1 MGFSKMGIETTNKG
15 DKMSMIGKTF
25 SVKIDGQMR
34 TYEIVD
40 VDSEGWVK
48 LLRQDNQKHIYFHED
63 IHRNLLN
70 KLGYRRQA

>member
-1 MGFSKMGIETTNKG
+1 
-15 DKMSMIGKTF
+15 MIGKTF

-63 IHRNLLN
+63 IHRSLLK
-70 KLGYRRQA
+70 KLGYRRQT

>member
-1 MGFSKMGIETTNKG
+1 
-15 DKMSMIGKTF
+15 MSMIGKTF

-40 VDSEGWVK
+40 IDGEGWVK

-70 KLGYRRQA
+70 KLGYQRRQA

>member
-1 MGFSKMGIETTNKG
+1 MGFPKMGTEATNKG

-63 IHRNLLN
+63 IHRNLLD

>member
-1 MGFSKMGIETTNKG
+1 MGFPKIRTETANKG

-63 IHRNLLN
+63 IHRNLLK
-70 KLGYRRQA
+70 KLGYRRQT

>member
-1 MGFSKMGIETTNKG
+1 
-15 DKMSMIGKTF
+15 MSMIGKTF

-70 KLGYRRQA
+70 KLGYRRQT